1 MENANSHS
9 QRETN
14 STEKEGLMAN
24 NTVIIGTALVSVVLV
39 RKEF

>member
-14 STEKEGLMAN
+14 STEKESLMAN
-24 NTVIIGTALVSVVLV
+24 YTIIIGTTLVPVVLV